1 MPIQRAKPKFSDVK
15 NVSIAASSL
24 PAGSI
29 IQTQKTVVT
38 STNTTTMTS
47 NTVVEVTG
55 LSVNITPQFSNSIIY
70 LTGQVVGEPSANGP
84 HNMTFM
90 FRRGSTDLKG
100 PVASNRNV
108 GIMFP
113 SLSYYSTDFASTPDS
128 AVYFF
133 HDTPSSTSE
142 LTYKIAV
149 QTSVAGNPVWHL
161 NKTVSD
167 TDNSAYE
174 RGVSFIMA
182 QEIKV

>member
-1 MPIQRAKPKFSDVK
+1 MSKAADLAKFIGTGLSGK
-15 NVSIAASSL
+15 IL
-24 PAGSI
+24 
-29 IQTQKTVVT
+29 QTQKTVVT
-38 STNTTTMTS
+38 TTNTTTMTS
-47 NTVVEVTG
+47 YTVVDVTG
-55 LSVNITPQFSNSIIY
+55 LSVNITPKFSDSTIL

-128 AVYFF
+128 AVYFY

-149 QTSVAGNPVWHL
+149 QAGVAGNPLWHL
-161 NKTVSD
+161 NKTVTDSD
-167 TDNSAYE
+167 NGAYE

-182 QEIKV
+182 QEIAA

>member
-1 MPIQRAKPKFSDVK
+1 MSKAADLAKFIGTGLSGK
-15 NVSIAASSL
+15 IL
-24 PAGSI
+24 
-29 IQTQKTVVT
+29 QTQKTVIT
-38 STNTTTMTS
+38 ATNTTTMTS
-47 NTVVEVTG
+47 NTVVDVTD
-55 LSVNITPQFSNSIIY
+55 LSVNITPKFSNSIIF

-113 SLSYYSTDFASTPDS
+113 AMSYYSTDFASTPDS

-161 NKTVSD
+161 NKTVTD
-167 TDNSAYE
+167 TDNGAYE

-182 QEIKV
+182 QEIAV

>member
-1 MPIQRAKPKFSDVK
+1 MSK
-15 NVSIAASSL
+15 AAELASFI
-24 PAGSI
+24 GSGLSGKI
-29 IQTQKTVVT
+29 LQTQKTVVT
-38 STNTTTMTS
+38 TTNTTTMTTE
-47 NTVVEVTG
+47 TVVDVTG
-55 LSVNITPQFSNSIIY
+55 LSVNITPKFSNSIIF

-90 FRRGSTDLKG
+90 FRRGTTALKG
-100 PVASNRNV
+100 TVAGNRNV

-113 SLSYYSTDFASTPDS
+113 SMSYYDVDQGSTPDS

-149 QTSVAGNPVWHL
+149 QASMAGNAVWHL
-161 NKTVSD
+161 NKTVTD
-167 TDNSAYE
+167 TDSSAYE

-182 QEIKV
+182 QEIAV

>member
-1 MPIQRAKPKFSDVK
+1 MPIQRVKPRFSDVK
-15 NVSIAASSL
+15 NVSIAASTL

-113 SLSYYSTDFASTPDS
+113 SLSYYSTDQASTPDS

-149 QTSVAGNPVWHL
+149 QTSVAGDPVWHL